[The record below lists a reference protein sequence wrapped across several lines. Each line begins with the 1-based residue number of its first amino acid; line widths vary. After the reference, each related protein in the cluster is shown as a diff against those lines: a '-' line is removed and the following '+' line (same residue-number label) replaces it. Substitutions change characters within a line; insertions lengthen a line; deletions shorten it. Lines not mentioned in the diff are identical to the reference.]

1 MAPAHPEDPL
11 TTPASNLPN
20 VDQSLTEAPSRL
32 LLWRRRIWLAIRV
45 LFFIQVG
52 MMLVIMP
59 WTLIWTQNSLVAGN
73 IRLHDFLTHGFV
85 RGAVSGLGVINLWIG
100 IADAVNY
107 HE

>member
-1 MAPAHPEDPL
+1 
-11 TTPASNLPN
+11 
-20 VDQSLTEAPSRL
+20 
-32 LLWRRRIWLAIRV
+32 
-45 LFFIQVG
+45 
-52 MMLVIMP
+52 MP

-107 HE
+107 QE